1 MLHVPPYQ
9 FLVSIM
15 AQCMDTAAVLYMISA
30 LPTKPVMVFDL

>member
-1 MLHVPPYQ
+1 MLPPYQ
-9 FLVSIM
+9 FLISIM